1 MEGAGFAFPIAA
13 ELGAMVTDWVLS
25 WLSQGVANV
34 EGIRII
40 IGKQKKELT

>member
-13 ELGAMVTDWVLS
+13 ELGTMVTDCMFS